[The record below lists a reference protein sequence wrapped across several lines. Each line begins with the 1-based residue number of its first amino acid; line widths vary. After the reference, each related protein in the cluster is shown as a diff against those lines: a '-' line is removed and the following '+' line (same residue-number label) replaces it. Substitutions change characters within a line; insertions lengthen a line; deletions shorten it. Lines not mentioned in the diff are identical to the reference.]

1 MAVPAYSTDLTD
13 ITTSFT
19 TGWALTS
26 EGGGGQNALT
36 APETDDFIQGTQAV
50 SRNPFSSS
58 IRGII
63 YDNAANVAVAA
74 GDAVFLWWKADVA
87 QALGTKAAG
96 GVSLNL
102 GTSDAIYKKF
112 YVAGNDNYALG
123 GWRCTPI
130 DPSATESALR
140 GSPGAPPYAF
150 FGVAF
155 NVPGAG
161 PSKGFPFKIDMTR
174 HGRQIDVTEG
184 EIANP
189 STWDALTLFSDDIS
203 RNYGIVQGTNTGAE
217 VQGIINW
224 GTAAAGVYSRDS
236 NRSIVFVDTEYT
248 IANFT
253 QLIFNNA
260 SSDIEWD
267 AISITALG
275 TNNRGIITVNNN
287 APFTMTNSTF
297 TGINTTS
304 GGGTNTVLNGSKWS
318 GCNSVSSIGGSYL
331 GCSILSPTV
340 AIDASGFTHNVASDP
355 DGKLNNMTFSK
366 GVSAHH
372 AIEFGSSSLAT
383 MTLRGIDFTGFNI
396 ANESNDSALYFVDTG
411 ADVNWTVNLVGCSG
425 NISYKKVRAGD
436 TVTLVADPVTY
447 KITVQDTDGAVIDAA
462 RVFFTVATGGP
473 LFFQAS
479 VTITR
484 VGTVATVSHTAHGIA
499 NGDKVV
505 IRGVNQSEY
514 YGIHTVSNVTTNTYD
529 YTVAGAPTT
538 PATGT
543 ITSSVVLISEL
554 TDALG
559 VVSGS
564 RTFAS
569 NQPISGNVR
578 KSSSS
583 PYYKTGAIVGTIN
596 NTTGLDLTVTLLSDE

>member
-1 MAVPAYSTDLTD
+1 
-13 ITTSFT
+13 
-19 TGWALTS
+19 
-26 EGGGGQNALT
+26 
-36 APETDDFIQGTQAV
+36 
-50 SRNPFSSS
+50 
-58 IRGII
+58 
-63 YDNAANVAVAA
+63 
-74 GDAVFLWWKADVA
+74 
-87 QALGTKAAG
+87 
-96 GVSLNL
+96 
-102 GTSDAIYKKF
+102 
-112 YVAGNDNYALG
+112 
-123 GWRCTPI
+123 
-130 DPSATESALR
+130 
-140 GSPGAPPYAF
+140 
-150 FGVAF
+150 
-155 NVPGAG
+155 
-161 PSKGFPFKIDMTR
+161 MT
-174 HGRQIDVTEG
+174 
-184 EIANP
+184 
-189 STWDALTLFSDDIS
+189 L
-203 RNYGIVQGTNTGAE
+203 
-217 VQGIINW
+217 
-224 GTAAAGVYSRDS
+224 
-236 NRSIVFVDTEYT
+236 
-248 IANFT
+248 
-253 QLIFNNA
+253 
-260 SSDIEWD
+260 
-267 AISITALG
+267 
-275 TNNRGIITVNNN
+275 
-287 APFTMTNSTF
+287 
-297 TGINTTS
+297 
-304 GGGTNTVLNGSKWS
+304 
-318 GCNSVSSIGGSYL
+318 
-331 GCSILSPTV
+331 
-340 AIDASGFTHNVASDP
+340 
-355 DGKLNNMTFSK
+355 SK